1 MIQIKIDN
9 SQINQFDEWV
19 PDETGWLNLDSLVLP
34 IREAGFRGIGEITV
48 DQVRTS
54 IAQRIKIGETEGRFR
69 YSPRINHDQTQ
80 NEFGFVVFW
89 RVVDEV
95 KNPEPAAPE

>member
-9 SQINQFDEWV
+9 SQINQFDEWM

-48 DQVRTS
+48 DQVRTR
-54 IAQRIKIGETEGRFR
+54 IAQRIKIGETEGHFR
-69 YSPRINHDQTQ
+69 SSPRINHDQTQ

-95 KNPEPAAPE
+95 KNPEPAARE